1 MMLGRGGTF
10 EFSDTVSPNRLQ
22 LWVGFGTTIGR
33 WAAPDDAVPLNAWSH
48 VCVEYNDSSVANDPT
63 FFINGVSVPVLEHS
77 TPVGT
82 SPADASSSFRIG
94 AIETAAA
101 EFFDGEIDE
110 VRVYNRFLSAAEIKS
125 LYDQSAPDKV
135 NSSVSQSQGTGR
147 LDSGLTA
154 YFTLDEN
161 TGTAAADSS
170 TNAIASLT
178 LTNGPTWTTGQIGSG
193 ITFDG
198 TDDYATTA
206 DTATLDFADTED
218 FTLTGW
224 FNRSTFTTDDTII
237 AKRNGITAADTG
249 YLCYIS
255 AADALICEVSDA
267 VDEYSVTSA
276 STFTAA
282 GWNHFAF
289 VWDQDSATGTELYIN
304 GAPNGATDTGTIGN
318 IGTLANAVAFRL
330 GAEADNGVPFAGSLD
345 EARVYDRALSRK
357 RSPTSIASLPPP
369 ASIHR
374 LKATGPSMP
383 RICTARRQRMTEVER
398 GTRAPS
404 PMARSRFQG
413 SSDRG

>member
-1 MMLGRGGTF
+1 MTYTSGRTWQWLGIIAILLGLGAGYWY
-10 EFSDTVSPNRLQ
+10 FSARAGQQTNTS
-22 LWVGFGTTIGR
+22 I
-33 WAAPDDAVPLNAWSH
+33 A
-48 VCVEYNDSSVANDPT
+48 
-63 FFINGVSVPVLEHS
+63 
-77 TPVGT
+77 TP
-82 SPADASSSFRIG
+82 
-94 AIETAAA
+94 
-101 EFFDGEIDE
+101 
-110 VRVYNRFLSAAEIKS
+110 
-125 LYDQSAPDKV
+125 
-135 NSSVSQSQGTGR
+135 QGTGR
-147 LDSGLTA
+147 LDSGLTG

-267 VDEYSVTSA
+267 TMSTPSLPPLPSPLRVGITSPSSGIKTRRLGPSFTSMALPMAPPIPAPSETSA
-276 STFTAA
+276 PWPMRWLS
-282 GWNHFAF
+282 
-289 VWDQDSATGTELYIN
+289 VSAPKPTTVCPSL
-304 GAPNGATDTGTIGN
+304 APSMKRGCMT
-318 IGTLANAVAFRL
+318 
-330 GAEADNGVPFAGSLD
+330 
-345 EARVYDRALSRK
+345 ALSQEK

-369 ASIHR
+369 ASIR
-374 LKATGPSMP
+374 DLKGYWSFNAQDMYSTTTAYDRSGARNTGTLDERPAKSARQTWPS
-383 RICTARRQRMTEVER
+383 A
-398 GTRAPS
+398 
-404 PMARSRFQG
+404 
-413 SSDRG
+413 